1 MAMLNNQTV
10 IGKML
15 ISDDQCMFCL
25 QKLNDFIG
33 KGSRTAQ
40 GGVKY
45 IRIPC
50 FMQWDGLVSQAPCRC
65 FFSIEFILGPFSEQ
79 VSDRL
84 FFL

>member
-45 IRIPC
+45 IRIPW
-50 FMQWDGLVSQAPCRC
+50 FYAMGWAGLSSPMQV
-65 FFSIEFILGPFSEQ
+65 FFSIDFILGPFSEQ
-79 VSDRL
+79 VSQVV
-84 FFL
+84 FL